1 MTFPSYILF
10 ICKNEAMDDIQL
22 TQTVLDGLNY
32 PQSTETNKQYL
43 ANIGGLIGLVKLIG
57 LDCDRGLTSLQVPQ
71 LRDKFG
77 CNAFPES
84 PLHSYLNLLVKA
96 LSDTTLI
103 ILIAAATV
111 SLIIGVLTEDNGWI
125 QGVAIFVCVILI
137 SNISATNDYTKQLQ
151 FRSLEVSASNAE
163 RCSVIRDGYISRINP
178 VDLVVGDIVVLQVS
192 F

>member
-1 MTFPSYILF
+1 MTFPSYIPF

-151 FRSLEVSASNAE
+151 FRSLEVSASKAE